1 MMKNKEL
8 IEFFSFLSIFLNS
21 NISFKET
28 LDIYLLKNKN
38 EFVIKLRNDI
48 VKGKNLIYAF
58 SKITNNSEILMYIK
72 IIDITGDFKNIFSII
87 YENLKIKEKIKR
99 DFIISMIYPFI
110 LIFISVIVISFLF
123 IFIVPKFVMVY
134 KDMNLELPILT
145 KIIVSISNL
154 FLFKLI
160 IFFVFLLFFIFVIK
174 MLKKK
179 YKYEYD
185 KYLLKSKFFKIY
197 YNYTILNFSLSM
209 MHLLNSKISLE
220 NAINILSNLEN
231 EYLKK
236 ELNDIKI
243 KINKGVDIF
252 SAFNKE
258 IFEYDFLNLIYIGS
272 KTNTLDNSFKLIY
285 EIYLQRFNSHIKI
298 IIKYMEPLII
308 IVISIFIFTIMLSII
323 IPIISLPS
331 FL

>member
-58 SKITNNSEILMYIK
+58 SKITNNGEILMYIK

-123 IFIVPKFVMVY
+123 IFIVPKFVIVY
-134 KDMNLELPILT
+134 KDMNLELPFLT

-160 IFFVFLLFFIFVIK
+160 ISFIFLLFFIFVIK

-258 IFEYDFLNLIYIGS
+258 IFEYDFLNLIYIGT

-285 EIYLQRFNSHIKI
+285 EIYLQRFNNQIKI